1 MKVHN
6 LIYYVQETSLVKS
19 GKPIIDEQFEDW
31 VHGPVLSSL
40 RGLFVFLL
48 KIIIVEILL
57 VIWKCRLSSTQ
68 SISMVNMQL
77 GL

>member
-6 LIYYVQETSLVKS
+6 LIYYVQETSLALS
-19 GKPIIDEQFEDW
+19 GKPIIDEQFEGW
-31 VHGPVLSSL
+31 VHGSVLSSL

-57 VIWKCRLSSTQ
+57 VIWLT
-68 SISMVNMQL
+68 
-77 GL
+77 